1 MHLIKAPSG
10 IFHFRMRIPK
20 EAQPYFQN
28 RNEIKRSLMTRKKR
42 IAQPIANKFYGAYMK
57 KIREVCTTLND
68 IDIIDDDGYQYF
80 IRHDT
85 PEQERETAR
94 VLMESRS
101 KAHKTSPETKL
112 NLPDLIEQYLSD
124 TKDSVTD
131 RTQTE
136 RRGALRA
143 YMSIS
148 STIDHESAN
157 KFSDTL
163 KKLPPGFSKDNIL
176 EQSKLKHKKV
186 ISGKTHNKYI
196 GFLSAF
202 NNWLSR
208 RGEIDKN
215 YFSGLKMKK
224 NTQAH
229 LERDPYTQEEITLLL
244 HESSMLTGFKY
255 WLPRLGL
262 YTGCRI
268 GELSQL
274 YILDVITEDG
284 ILCLRISSGLEGQHL
299 KNMSSNRTVPIHP
312 NLREEF
318 KEYLETLTGDR
329 VFPELTWTKASY
341 WGGLSSKWFGRFR
354 KKTGLKP
361 TFHALRHTF
370 ASSLQAKDVDTRII
384 SELLGHSSPEQ
395 TTGRYTGKRNAVQL
409 LKAVKL
415 LKFD

>member
-1 MHLIKAPSG
+1 
-10 IFHFRMRIPK
+10 MRIPR
-20 EAQPYFQN
+20 EAQPHFQN
-28 RNEIKRSLMTRKKR
+28 RIEVKRSLMTRKKR
-42 IAQPIANKFYGAYMK
+42 IAQPIANKFYEAYMK

-68 IDIIDDDGYQYF
+68 ISITDNEGYEYF
-80 IRHDT
+80 IKHDT

-94 VLMESRS
+94 VLMEARS
-101 KAHKTSPETKL
+101 NAHKIAPETKL

-163 KKLPPGFSKDNIL
+163 KKLPPGFSKDNIP
-176 EQSKLKHKKV
+176 EQSKLKHEKV

-215 YFSGLKMKK
+215 FFSGLKMKEK
-224 NTQAH
+224 AKQAH
-229 LERDPYTQEEITLLL
+229 EERFPYTPEEITLLL
-244 HESSMLTGFKY
+244 RETSELEGFKY

-274 YILDVITEDG
+274 YVEDVLTQDG
-284 ILCLRISSGLEGQHL
+284 ILCLRISDGLKGQHL
-299 KNMSSNRTVPIHP
+299 KNMSSKRIVPVHP
-312 NLREEF
+312 DIVDEF
-318 KEYLETLTGDR
+318 KEYLNSLTDIR
-329 VFPELTWTKASY
+329 VFPELTWTNASY
-341 WGGLSSKWFGRFR
+341 WGGLSSKWFGRF
-354 KKTGLKP
+354 KKKIELAP

-370 ASSLQAKDVDTRII
+370 ASSLLDKRVDGQII
-384 SELLGHSSPEQ
+384 SELLGHSSPGE
-395 TTGRYTGKRNAVQL
+395 TGRYTGKRSPKILLEAVS
-409 LKAVKL
+409 L